1 MIKIPFNNLQVTNIK
16 YKKKFQYF
24 LTNCI
29 NSSNFI
35 KGKYNKLLEKL
46 IKKQFSIKY
55 SLLVNSGTDAL
66 IIAIKVLN
74 LKKGDEVITT
84 ANTWISSAYAVALN
98 GATPVFVDINE
109 ENFQMDINS
118 FKKKINK
125 KTKALI
131 VTHLYGCPNDM
142 DVIKKICK
150 RSNIK
155 IIEDAAQAHMAKYKN
170 KIVGNFGDIAILSFY
185 PSKNLGALGDGGAI
199 ITNSRSLY
207 KKSLLFANYGSNF
220 FKDIDHKIIG
230 INSRLDEIQA
240 AFLSEKI
247 KDIKKDI
254 KKRNALA
261 KKYNFLCS
269 NVGIR
274 SIKIPSGSL
283 SSYHLY
289 PIIIKSRRD
298 LVKKLLLKKGIE
310 CQIHYEKPIHLQTAF
325 KYLNYKK
332 KSLPITEK
340 ISNQIL
346 SLPFYSSMSNSKIK
360 YIFDTLRDI
369 KKNTYK
375 NI

>member
-1 MIKIPFNNLQVTNIK
+1 MIKIPFNNLQLTNIK
-16 YKKKFQYF
+16 YKRKFQSF

-46 IKKQFSIKY
+46 IKEQFSIKY
-55 SLLVNSGTDAL
+55 TLLVNSGTDAL
-66 IIAIKVLN
+66 IIAIKVLD

-142 DVIKKICK
+142 DVIKKICN

-199 ITNSRSLY
+199 ITNSSSLY

-261 KKYNFLCS
+261 KKYNFLCA
-269 NVGIR
+269 NIGIK
-274 SIKIPSGSL
+274 SIKIPTGSL

-289 PIIIKSRRD
+289 PVIIKSKRD

-346 SLPFYSSMSNSKIK
+346 SLPFYSGISNGKIQ
-360 YIFDTLRDI
+360 YIFNTLRDI
-369 KKNTYK
+369 IKTIY
-375 NI
+375 

>member
-1 MIKIPFNNLQVTNIK
+1 MIKIPFNNLQLTNIK
-16 YKKKFQYF
+16 YKRKFQSF

-46 IKKQFSIKY
+46 IKEQFSIKY
-55 SLLVNSGTDAL
+55 TLLVNSGTDAL
-66 IIAIKVLN
+66 IIAIKVLD

-207 KKSLLFANYGSNF
+207 KQSLLFANYGSNF

-230 INSRLDEIQA
+230 INSRLDELQA

-247 KDIKKDI
+247 KDIKQDI
-254 KKRNALA
+254 KRRNALA
-261 KKYNFLCS
+261 KIYDLLCA
-269 NVGIR
+269 NIGIK

-289 PIIIKSRRD
+289 PVIIKSKRD

-310 CQIHYEKPIHLQTAF
+310 CQIHYKKPIHLQTAF

-346 SLPFYSSMSNSKIK
+346 SLPFYSGISNSKIQ
-360 YIFDTLRDI
+360 YIFNTLRNI
-369 KKNTYK
+369 TKTTYK
-375 NI
+375 KI